1 MKMKLVK
8 FPKILKF
15 LPSGRFVNLMKSAA
29 LSITWNEMTLS
40 QPDIYKQKHNT

>member
-15 LPSGRFVNLMKSAA
+15 LPSDRFVNLIKSAA
-29 LSITWNEMTLS
+29 LSITWMTLS